1 MFTSTHAQFI
11 FIFPDHELLD
21 VRVRAVKCIL
31 RKLECGIVSSDSL
44 KERVDLLDRCRRW
57 LSQVQET
64 LKPVPVESFDN
75 GNLTSNNNQVSVEE
89 VEGVEIVVQ
98 LLFILSKVILCK

>member
-1 MFTSTHAQFI
+1 M
-11 FIFPDHELLD
+11 
-21 VRVRAVKCIL
+21 KCIL

-64 LKPVPVESFDN
+64 LKPVPVESSDN
-75 GNLTSNNNQVSVEE
+75 NGTLNSNNNLISLEE
-89 VEGVEIVVQ
+89 VEGVEIVVE
-98 LLFILSKVILCK
+98 LLFVLSKVILCK

>member
-1 MFTSTHAQFI
+1 M
-11 FIFPDHELLD
+11 
-21 VRVRAVKCIL
+21 KCIL